1 MALQFGDAL
10 SGIGTAFNIASGIG
24 SMVQN
29 RRFFKQRLQFDKEQ
43 NELNRQ
49 YNLNLAKLQNQW
61 SIDQWNRENNY
72 NTLVAQ
78 RLRMAQAGLN
88 PDLVYGNGAGQS
100 LAASSPNMTAGS
112 PSNPTSSEAFGMRK
126 TVGELFAESAVA
138 GESLSNIALNQ
149 ASSRNTNESTNNLR
163 IEGDIL
169 TADALTRA
177 AQNEQSIALG
187 YSQIYLNHSIA
198 SLNHVEKEL
207 VSKNI
212 NLAVASYDRLRQ
224 EILNLVTAREGME
237 VDQLRNRFEIY
248 ARSREL
254 EMAAKSLANDT
265 QMTQAQCKDILTTLI
280 PRVLNISADTRLKGK
295 QANLTSE
302 STTTEIYKRL
312 GLDLTNKQMLLNFNS
327 DKDFKSI
334 ERTTD
339 IVTKV
344 IDTISG
350 AIGNV
355 FKSGK

>member
-10 SGIGTAFNIASGIG
+10 SGIGSAFNIASGIG

-49 YNLNLAKLQNQW
+49 YNLNLAKQQNQW

-72 NTLVAQ
+72 NTPAAQ

-100 LAASSPNMTAGS
+100 LAASSPGMTAGS
-112 PSNPTSSEAFGMRK
+112 PSNPTSSDAFGMRK
-126 TVGELFAESAVA
+126 TIGELFAESAVA

-149 ASSRNTNESTNNLR
+149 AGSRNTNQSTDNLK
-163 IEGDIL
+163 IEGNIL
-169 TADALTRA
+169 TVDSLTRA

-187 YSQIYLNHSIA
+187 KSQVYLNHSVA
-198 SLNHVEKEL
+198 SLNHSEKEL

-212 NLAVASYDRLRQ
+212 NLAVASYDRLQ
-224 EILNLVTAREGME
+224 EEIRNLVTSRESMQ
-237 VDQLRNRFEIY
+237 VDQMKNRYEIY

-254 EMAAKSLANDT
+254 EMAARSLANQT

-280 PRVLNISADTRLKGK
+280 PRVLNISADTHLKGK
-295 QANLTSE
+295 QSVQTSE

-312 GLDLTNKQMLLNFNS
+312 GLDLTNKQMLLNLDS

-334 ERTTD
+334 ERTTG

-350 AIGNV
+350 AIGRIFNAV
-355 FKSGK
+355 K